1 MAFVLLH
8 SINFTFYSILICSRK
23 ILTLFDF
30 YSPAIPEAPTTP
42 EITAVT
48 RETITVAWK
57 EPKSD
62 GGSHVFGYHLQMKD
76 RNSILWQRVNK
87 MVIRATHFKV
97 TNINAGLIYE
107 FKVAAE
113 NAAGISAFS
122 KVSDAVLAIDAC
134 GEFHVK
140 AYLQM
145 PSKSDFTYLQLLL
158 FNEISCLFLQSHQS
172 TCISVTSPRT
182 QLAYPGRGR
191 TTMADPQSL
200 ATSLRRKT
208 ALMPGGPKPTSLTSQ
223 TPASL

>member
-1 MAFVLLH
+1 M
-8 SINFTFYSILICSRK
+8 T
-23 ILTLFDF
+23 ILTLLNS
-30 YSPAIPEAPTTP
+30 YLPAIPDAPSTP

-57 EPKSD
+57 EPKTD

-76 RNSILWQRVNK
+76 KNSILWQRVNK

-134 GEFHVK
+134 G
-140 AYLQM
+140 
-145 PSKSDFTYLQLLL
+145 
-158 FNEISCLFLQSHQS
+158 
-172 TCISVTSPRT
+172 
-182 QLAYPGRGR
+182 
-191 TTMADPQSL
+191 
-200 ATSLRRKT
+200 KT
-208 ALMPGGPKPTSLTSQ
+208 DVNNIL
-223 TPASL
+223 

>member
-1 MAFVLLH
+1 MSTLTRQLLLSTFLTVSGLCSAFL
-8 SINFTFYSILICSRK
+8 FYPHVIVFS
-23 ILTLFDF
+23 TLFFHDDHVNTLQLS
-30 YSPAIPEAPTTP
+30 YPPAIPEAPPTP

-97 TNINAGLIYE
+97 TNISAGLIYE

-134 GEFHVK
+134 GEW
-140 AYLQM
+140 
-145 PSKSDFTYLQLLL
+145 
-158 FNEISCLFLQSHQS
+158 NI
-172 TCISVTSPRT
+172 
-182 QLAYPGRGR
+182 
-191 TTMADPQSL
+191 
-200 ATSLRRKT
+200 KT
-208 ALMPGGPKPTSLTSQ
+208 FP
-223 TPASL
+223 

>member
-1 MAFVLLH
+1 MLKPLNSH
-8 SINFTFYSILICSRK
+8 P
-23 ILTLFDF
+23 
-30 YSPAIPEAPTTP
+30 PAIPDAPSTP

-48 RETITVAWK
+48 RETITVTWK

-97 TNINAGLIYE
+97 TSINAGLIYE

-134 GEFHVK
+134 GKSSVK
-140 AYLQM
+140 T
-145 PSKSDFTYLQLLL
+145 F
-158 FNEISCLFLQSHQS
+158 FQS
-172 TCISVTSPRT
+172 
-182 QLAYPGRGR
+182 
-191 TTMADPQSL
+191 
-200 ATSLRRKT
+200 
-208 ALMPGGPKPTSLTSQ
+208 
-223 TPASL
+223 

>member
-1 MAFVLLH
+1 MIFAFIPSFMSFFVL
-8 SINFTFYSILICSRK
+8 FFC
-23 ILTLFDF
+23 TLFF
-30 YSPAIPEAPTTP
+30 KNKITLTSLCYIAAIPDEPAAP

-134 GEFHVK
+134 GEWNVK
-140 AYLQM
+140 
-145 PSKSDFTYLQLLL
+145 
-158 FNEISCLFLQSHQS
+158 N
-172 TCISVTSPRT
+172 
-182 QLAYPGRGR
+182 
-191 TTMADPQSL
+191 
-200 ATSLRRKT
+200 
-208 ALMPGGPKPTSLTSQ
+208 
-223 TPASL
+223 